1 MRILL
6 SPTPLA
12 RGCPAAGA
20 RQCAPKS
27 EQKQRLQLT
36 KQKKETEV
44 SMRLTIFVLSM
55 NYKQLTSQQRSQ
67 IFALLQRKTP
77 RKEIAHIVGCSQS
90 TLCRELKRNSTAKC
104 NYLWDKAHAKAME
117 RRKRSTANKKL
128 DKMLVWRIKQLII
141 DNQWS
146 PEQIKGV
153 LANESVSVSIQ
164 SIYNIINSDKSGE
177 LRRNCR
183 HPNFKRR
190 PISERKPTK
199 ATNIANR
206 TSIHDRPEEANGKR
220 FGDFEMDLIVDGFG
234 HAILVLVERLTNF
247 VMMERLPLGKKAEPL
262 AKAVVRMLYGYRKYL
277 KTITTDNGSEFAAHL
292 DITAGL
298 RVRGMPDVTVYFA
311 DSYCSWQKGAVE
323 HENKLIRQYIPKK
336 SNFNDFSDSYI
347 KNVAKKLNL
356 RPRKKLGFSNPKT
369 EFFKQIAIFALAS

>member
-1 MRILL
+1 M
-6 SPTPLA
+6 
-12 RGCPAAGA
+12 
-20 RQCAPKS
+20 
-27 EQKQRLQLT
+27 
-36 KQKKETEV
+36 
-44 SMRLTIFVLSM
+44 
-55 NYKQLTSQQRSQ
+55 YHQLTSQQRSQ
-67 IFALLQRKTP
+67 IFALLQRKTS
-77 RKEIAHIVGCSQS
+77 RKEIALIVGCSES
-90 TLCRELKRNSTAKC
+90 TICRELKRNSTAKG

-117 RRKRSTANKKL
+117 RRKRTTANKKL
-128 DKMLVWRIKQLII
+128 DQMLVWRIRQMII

-153 LANESVSVSIQ
+153 LAKDGISVSVQ
-164 SIYNIINSDKSGE
+164 SIYNIISADTSGE

-190 PISERKPTK
+190 PASERKPTK

-206 TSIHDRPEEANGKR
+206 TSIHDRPTEANGKR
-220 FGDFEMDLIVDGFG
+220 FGDFEMDLIVDGAG

-247 VMMERLPLGKKAEPL
+247 VRLERLPHGKKAAPL
-262 AKAVVRMLYGYRKYL
+262 AKTVVRMLFGYRKYL

-311 DSYCSWQKGAVE
+311 DSYCAWQKGAVE

-336 SNFNDFSDSYI
+336 SNFNDFSDEYI
-347 KNVAKKLNL
+347 RNVGRKLNL

-369 EFFKQIAIFALAS
+369 EFFRQIANFALAS

>member
-1 MRILL
+1 
-6 SPTPLA
+6 
-12 RGCPAAGA
+12 
-20 RQCAPKS
+20 
-27 EQKQRLQLT
+27 
-36 KQKKETEV
+36 
-44 SMRLTIFVLSM
+44 M

-67 IFALLQRKTP
+67 IFALLQRKTS
-77 RKEIAHIVGCSQS
+77 RKDIALIVGCSQS
-90 TLCRELKRNSTAKC
+90 TLSREIRRNSTAKG

-117 RRKRSTANKKL
+117 RRKRSTSNKKL
-128 DKMLVWRIKQLII
+128 DSTLVWKIKQMII
-141 DNQWS
+141 DSQWS
-146 PEQIKGV
+146 PEQICGV
-153 LANESVSVSIQ
+153 LSKEGISVSIQ
-164 SIYNIINSDKSGE
+164 TVYNIINADESGE

-190 PISERKPTK
+190 HLSQRRPTK

-220 FGDFEMDLIVDGFG
+220 FGDFEMDLIVDAYG

-247 VMMERLPLGKKAEPL
+247 VMMEKLPLGKKALPI
-262 AKAVVRMLYGYRKYL
+262 AKTVVRMLYGYRKYL

-298 RVRGMPDVTVYFA
+298 RVRGMDDVKVYFA

-336 SNFNDFSDSYI
+336 SNFNDFSDEYI
-347 KNVAKKLNL
+347 RNVGRKLNL

-369 EFFKQIAIFALAS
+369 EFFKQIANFALAS